1 MLYLLLSPSFV
12 DNDPEKFK
20 KLLKIGYTE
29 DSKKRILSYKHMNPS
44 IITLKVF
51 DFGDRILESSLHQ
64 YFKKFRY
71 KDYGREWFEYDNSI
85 IQFFEEHQTEES
97 IVSELKDIIR
107 IVKDRNIQDLLEKK
121 RSIINLV
128 LNRYLDDTK
137 DYLGVLDL
145 LEKIEVDQVDL
156 DDSGF
161 DYFLSLGISS
171 KYLGNYESPKCIE
184 IDSNYLDFIEKFN
197 NTGIF
202 YDKLKFLYN
211 FTEDISNE
219 VLDKILHYIPIKLRI
234 IFEGLG
240 RDRIKALGYNQTK
253 IDRELGIKMFNVSD
267 LGNHIR
273 SNFKL
278 GDRYTLSSLK
288 EKLRDLYIRIGYKA
302 TPKAN
307 DILEFFEVREY
318 SEYEKLSD
326 GGRRKIR
333 GYELLNYK
341 KS

>member
-29 DSKKRILSYKHMNPS
+29 DSNKRILSYKHTNPS

-51 DFGDRILESSLHQ
+51 DFGNRILESSLHQ

-71 KDYGREWFEYDNSI
+71 KDYGREWFEYDDSI

-97 IVSELKDIIR
+97 MVNELKDIIR

-121 RSIINLV
+121 RSIINTI

-137 DYLGVLDL
+137 DYLGTLSL
-145 LEKIEVDQVDL
+145 LEKIEIDQVDL

-161 DYFLSLGISS
+161 DYFLSLDISS
-171 KYLGNYESPKCIE
+171 KYLGNCESPKCVE
-184 IDSNYLDFIEKFN
+184 IDSSYLDFIEKFN

-202 YDKLKFLYN
+202 YDKLKLLYN
-211 FTEDISNE
+211 FTEDTSDE

-240 RDRIKALGYNQTK
+240 RDRIKALGYNKTK
-253 IDRELGIKMFNVSD
+253 IDRELGIKLFNESD

-273 SNFKL
+273 TNFKIS
-278 GDRYTLSSLK
+278 DKYTLSDIK
-288 EKLRDLYIRIGYKA
+288 EKLRELYDFIGYKA
-302 TPKAN
+302 APKAS
-307 DILEFFEVREY
+307 DILDYFEVREV
-318 SEYEKLSD
+318 SFFDKKSD
-326 GGRRKIR
+326 GSRRRIR

-341 KS
+341 K